1 MLYAEDAVKAGEL
14 AIAAIELVLTGE
26 TSTDDAMIKIML
38 QSLKVV
44 SERNT
49 QKYQRK
55 IEAQRQKRI
64 EDNRL
69 TDIAA
74 QYLQGKKQNEIAI
87 SLGISQQSVSY
98 WIQII
103 KKDYPELLDAN
114 KEESAA
120 KKIKNAEAFKF

>member
-74 QYLQGKKQNEIAI
+74 QYLQGKKQNEIAF

>member
-1 MLYAEDAVKAGEL
+1 MLYTEDSAKAGEL

-38 QSLKVV
+38 QSLKVI

-55 IEAQRQKRI
+55 VEAQRQKRI

-87 SLGISQQSVSY
+87 NLGISQQSVSY
-98 WIQII
+98 WI
-103 KKDYPELLDAN
+103 
-114 KEESAA
+114 
-120 KKIKNAEAFKF
+120 